1 MKNKLYQID
10 KINISDHEDYAN
22 TVIVNKITL
31 TKDFRLHWH
40 NYYEIEYFIDGEG
53 QEVLNGVITDI
64 HPGVLHI
71 ISPSDFHEIKV
82 TSPLTLIKICFDISD
97 VDPTV
102 FNGAADILNGKFC
115 ELLGKDKELFDALFH
130 SALTQKEIYG
140 TQSIYPVIIKKML
153 EVILLTASEHT
164 RRTGNYATPKRH
176 GEINAALAY
185 IHANFKKRVS
195 LVEMAEK
202 LHFSPSYLSRCFHE
216 SIGMT
221 FMQYIKMLRLEF
233 AARLILNTDTEIT
246 DICYEAGF
254 SSPQSFSNEFKKAYN
269 LTPTEYRQKKKQA

>member
-1 MKNKLYQID
+1 MKNKLYQIK
-10 KINISDHEDYAN
+10 KINISDHEDYAD

-53 QEVLNGVITDI
+53 QEMLNGALTDI
-64 HPGVLHI
+64 HPGVLHV

-115 ELLGKDKELFDALFH
+115 GLFGKDKELFDALFN
-130 SALTQKEIYG
+130 SALAQKEIYG

-153 EVILLTASEHT
+153 EVILLTTSEYM
-164 RRTGNYATPKRH
+164 RRSCGGKTPIKNSD
-176 GEINAALAY
+176 INAALAY
-185 IHANFKKRVS
+185 IHANFKRRVS
-195 LVEMAEK
+195 LVEVAEK
-202 LHFSPSYLSRCFHE
+202 THFSPSYLSRCFHE
-216 SIGMT
+216 SVGMT

-233 AARLILNTDTEIT
+233 AARLILNTDSEIT

-269 LTPTEYRQKKKQA
+269 LTPTKYRQNNKK